1 MTIKLLTALITM
13 TLPLTLDRPAAAAP
27 PPAAP
32 PASLREVP
40 FRHEGVAV
48 SVGGGLTGYTDGA
61 TRGYLGTGGYW
72 EVRGLLGARSFV
84 GNEIAYVGSSRGL
97 DGPGVDRGA
106 TMVANG
112 LEGGMRLNLP
122 LQLGEQVRF
131 TPFLFG
137 GPGFTHLRV
146 TGTYAVGPG
155 MSTSDTAL
163 VLTSGAGFSFTYR
176 QLILGARFT
185 YRQLRGADLIE
196 IDDDAAH
203 MQSWSTGLTLGYE
216 L

>member
-1 MTIKLLTALITM
+1 MTIKHLTALIT
-13 TLPLTLDRPAAAAP
+13 LPLALTLGRPAAAASAP
-27 PPAAP
+27 SAP
-32 PASLREVP
+32 PSSLREVP

-48 SVGGGLTGYTDGA
+48 SLGGGVTGYTDGA

-72 EVRGLLGARSFV
+72 ELRGLLGARSFL
-84 GNEIAYVGSSRGL
+84 GSEIAYVGSSRGL

-106 TMVANG
+106 MLVANG

-122 LQLGEQVRF
+122 LQLGQAVRF

-137 GPGFTHLRV
+137 GPGFTHLRI
-146 TGTYAVGPG
+146 TGTDAVGPG

-163 VLTSGAGFSFTYR
+163 VLTSGAGFSFTCR
-176 QLILGARFT
+176 RLILGARFT

-196 IDDDAAH
+196 IDDDPAR